1 MTDEVEI
8 KVGDVVNLKSG
19 SQKMV
24 VEEIE
29 NGSAK
34 TVWSEYGA
42 QLIHHETF
50 KLTSLKIVG
59 VAK

>member
-19 SQKMV
+19 SQ
-24 VEEIE
+24 
-29 NGSAK
+29 
-34 TVWSEYGA
+34 
-42 QLIHHETF
+42 
-50 KLTSLKIVG
+50 LTSLKIVR